1 VRNVAAVFRREL
13 VGFFGQPL
21 AYVALAI
28 FLAMVAAFTLWF
40 DDLLLSGV
48 ASMSIPFRWITVCFL
63 FLVPATTMRSIAEER
78 RTGSLEMIATL
89 PMTPG
94 ELVVGKW
101 LAAVVL
107 VASALALTFGY
118 PVALASLG
126 TLDWG
131 PVLGGYLGLLL
142 VGASFASV
150 GLAASSVTD
159 AQVMAF
165 LLAFVACLVPWLTT
179 WFLPLVPGAWVPLV
193 QYATID
199 YHYANLADGVLDS
212 RSLVFFGALV
222 LVMLRFAVTV
232 LEHRRLS

>member
-1 VRNVAAVFRREL
+1 MRNVAAVLRREL

-40 DDLLLSGV
+40 DDVLLSGV
-48 ASMSIPFRWITVCFL
+48 ANMYIPFRWITVCFL

-107 VASALALTFGY
+107 VASALVLTLGY
-118 PVALASLG
+118 PFALASLG
-126 TLDWG
+126 SLDWG

-150 GLAASSVTD
+150 GLAAS
-159 AQVMAF
+159 
-165 LLAFVACLVPWLTT
+165 
-179 WFLPLVPGAWVPLV
+179 
-193 QYATID
+193 
-199 YHYANLADGVLDS
+199 
-212 RSLVFFGALV
+212 
-222 LVMLRFAVTV
+222 
-232 LEHRRLS
+232 